1 VPLRLMSYRRSFRY
15 LRTHVLS
22 EAALSGELERDRELV
37 FGALREGRCYMA
49 VDSLAPARGF
59 SFGAGEGTAMGAEAP
74 FDGQTLTATTPRA
87 AQLRVIRDGRE
98 LTRRENVSQLEHQA
112 SEPGVYRVE
121 AHLGDRT
128 WILSNPVYLR

>member
-1 VPLRLMSYRRSFRY
+1 
-15 LRTHVLS
+15 
-22 EAALSGELERDRELV
+22 
-37 FGALREGRCYMA
+37 
-49 VDSLAPARGF
+49 
-59 SFGAGEGTAMGAEAP
+59 
-74 FDGQTLTATTPRA
+74 
-87 AQLRVIRDGRE
+87 VIRDGRE